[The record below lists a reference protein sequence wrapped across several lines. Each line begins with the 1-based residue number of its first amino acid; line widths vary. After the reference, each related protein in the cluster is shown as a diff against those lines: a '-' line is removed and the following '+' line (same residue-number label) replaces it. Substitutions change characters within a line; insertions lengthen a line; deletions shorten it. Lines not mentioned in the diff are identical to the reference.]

1 MNAEYMNLRTK
12 FGKVLDQAA
21 GRHNRWDVFSDWAT
35 MFAISLQNVVWYRQ
49 EYEDEYH
56 RIAKKYKPDELK
68 RIAELSAIV
77 VEGLCTGFCDFVGD
91 CFMNYGFGSSDKGQ
105 FFTPY
110 HICQLMADVT
120 MEKEKIAAAVAER
133 GYVTMMDCACGC
145 SALLIGGAEAFQK
158 AGYNHQQQLLVVA
171 NDIDR
176 RCALCSYIQL
186 SLFGIPAIVTVG
198 DALTMEISEEF
209 HTPAYILQWYKFKG
223 WQENAKNAP
232 SGDKTPAGII
242 TPPAETKTPQTAT
255 KQPTTGQ
262 LMLF

>member
-1 MNAEYMNLRTK
+1 MNAEYMDLRKK
-12 FGKVLDQAA
+12 FGKVLDSMA
-21 GRHNRWDVFSDWAT
+21 GRYNRWDIFTDWAT
-35 MFAISLQNVVWYRQ
+35 MAAISLQNAVWFRQ
-49 EYEDEYH
+49 EYEDEYL
-56 RIAKKYKPDELK
+56 RIAKKYKPEELS
-68 RIAELSAIV
+68 RIAELLAIV
-77 VEGLCTGFCDFVGD
+77 TQGLSTGFCDFVGD
-91 CFMNYGFGSSDKGQ
+91 CFMNFGMGANDKGQ

-110 HICQLMADVT
+110 HIGELMGEMT
-120 MEKEKIAAAVAER
+120 LEKEKIAAAVAEK

-158 AGYNHQQQLLVVA
+158 AGYNHQQQLLVYA

-198 DALTMEISEEF
+198 DALTLEMHEEF
-209 HTPAYILQWYKFKG
+209 HTPAYELQWYKFKN
-223 WQENAKNAP
+223 WRENAKNAP
-232 SGDKTPAGII
+232 SGDEKSQGII
-242 TPPAETKTPQTAT
+242 TPPVEIKTPSAAA

>member
-1 MNAEYMNLRTK
+1 MNAAYMDLRKK
-12 FGKVLDQAA
+12 FGKVLDSTA
-21 GRHNRWDVFSDWAT
+21 GRYNRWDIFSDWAT
-35 MFAISLQNVVWYRQ
+35 MFAISLQNAVWFRQ

-68 RIAELSAIV
+68 RLCELSAIV
-77 VEGLCTGFCDFVGD
+77 VEGLSTGFCDFVGD
-91 CFMNYGFGSSDKGQ
+91 CFMNFGMGNSNNGQ

-110 HICQLMADVT
+110 HIGELMGNIT
-120 MEKEKIAAAVAER
+120 LEKEKIATAVAEK

-145 SALLIGGAEAFQK
+145 SALLIGGAAAFQN
-158 AGYNHQQQLLVVA
+158 AGYNHQQQLLVYA

-198 DALTMEISEEF
+198 DALTQEYHEEF
-209 HTPAYILQWYKFKG
+209 RTPAYVLQWYKFRG
-223 WQENAKNAP
+223 ERENAKNAP
-232 SGDKTPAGII
+232 SGEEKPVEVLQPQTEI
-242 TPPAETKTPQTAT
+242 KTPQTAT

-262 LMLF
+262 LLLF

>member
-1 MNAEYMNLRTK
+1 MNAEYMDLRKK
-12 FGKVLDQAA
+12 FGKVLDQAS

-35 MFAISLQNVVWYRQ
+35 MSAISLQNAVWFRQ

-56 RIAKKYKPDELK
+56 RIAKKYQPDELK
-68 RIAELSAIV
+68 RIAELLAIV
-77 VEGLCTGFCDFVGD
+77 AQGLSTGFCDFVGD

-110 HICQLMADVT
+110 HICQLMADVA
-120 MEKEKIAAAVAER
+120 MEKEKIAAAIAEK
-133 GYVTMMDCACGC
+133 GYVTINDPACGC
-145 SALLIGGAEAFQK
+145 SATLIAGAEAFHN
-158 AGYNHQQQLLVVA
+158 AGFNHQQQLLILA

-198 DALTMEISEEF
+198 DALTLKQHEEF
-209 HTPAYILQWYKFKG
+209 HTPAYVLQWYKFRN

-232 SGDKTPAGII
+232 SGDDNTKGVYLHP
-242 TPPAETKTPQTAT
+242 EESKTPQTAT